1 MKWLVSFKMQME
13 EDEPIDP
20 IRQRENWL
28 YVDCTSFQSQDLKKS
43 KDYVV
48 VYNINIPALVVN
60 DPAARQNALER
71 VKMLLEEDF
80 YNVQVDYQLTG
91 TYWLVNSETGER
103 KEWVGDFYS
112 GLHNAAVIEEFQFFN
127 KNTFV
132 DTVFNILENVEEKL
146 LWNGRSTKWKFE
158 RLQSIIINA
167 QCVVPENHRVL
178 YKRQMGKRKKKFRNT
193 FVLPELDED
202 AA

>member
-1 MKWLVSFKMQME
+1 MQME
-13 EDEPIDP
+13 EDEPVDP